1 MHLPMQER
9 IWDDLGFLLPGY
21 QHVLATVPQSDV
33 VQEEVHDQR
42 ALPVNVEEA

>member
-1 MHLPMQER
+1 MPLPVQER
-9 IWDDLGFLLPGY
+9 IWDGLGFLPPDY

-33 VQEEVHDQR
+33 VQEEVHDQG